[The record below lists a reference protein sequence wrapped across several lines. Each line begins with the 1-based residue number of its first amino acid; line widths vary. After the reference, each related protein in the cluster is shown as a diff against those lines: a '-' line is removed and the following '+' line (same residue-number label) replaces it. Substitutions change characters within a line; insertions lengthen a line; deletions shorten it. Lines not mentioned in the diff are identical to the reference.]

1 MAFELPPQ
9 QLWDRTPFQLTVDL
23 ICLHKQCLAVKNSAG
38 LKARHAHFS
47 KLAEVRLALQ
57 KRGAKVKELA
67 PHEVDERDAVLK
79 LHRLDC
85 HVRADFKLKV
95 ERPPSEEEA
104 EMLFEWLLTAI
115 AQAAEETDEEEEE
128 DMFQEEE
135 IRKVVRVRVRVGVR
149 VRVSP
154 NPNPN
159 SNHLADL
166 TLTLTLTLTRCTRSP
181 TVRPTS
187 SSSRAAGSAAS
198 SRPLARR
205 RRAAAA
211 AGSSVASRRRATWAT
226 RRPCARTSPRSPSS
240 SAPTRPAG
248 RGRRGT
254 P

>member
-1 MAFELPPQ
+1 MASEVASQ

-135 IRKVVRVRVRVGVR
+135 IRKVHPLADGAAYQLILTRGRIRSILTATSSEEEGSRGRRLVGRLAAACDLGDAEAVRA
-149 VRVSP
+149 
-154 NPNPN
+154 
-159 SNHLADL
+159 HLAEIAELELADPPRLPRHDL
-166 TLTLTLTLTRCTRSP
+166 TLTL
-181 TVRPTS
+181 
-187 SSSRAAGSAAS
+187 
-198 SRPLARR
+198 
-205 RRAAAA
+205 
-211 AGSSVASRRRATWAT
+211 
-226 RRPCARTSPRSPSS
+226 ART
-240 SAPTRPAG
+240 
-248 RGRRGT
+248 
-254 P
+254 

>member
-135 IRKVVRVRVRVGVR
+135 IRKVVRVRVRV
-149 VRVSP
+149 
-154 NPNPN
+154 
-159 SNHLADL
+159 
-166 TLTLTLTLTRCTRSP
+166 
-181 TVRPTS
+181 
-187 SSSRAAGSAAS
+187 RANG
-198 SRPLARR
+198 
-205 RRAAAA
+205 
-211 AGSSVASRRRATWAT
+211 G
-226 RRPCARTSPRSPSS
+226 
-240 SAPTRPAG
+240 
-248 RGRRGT
+248 
-254 P
+254 